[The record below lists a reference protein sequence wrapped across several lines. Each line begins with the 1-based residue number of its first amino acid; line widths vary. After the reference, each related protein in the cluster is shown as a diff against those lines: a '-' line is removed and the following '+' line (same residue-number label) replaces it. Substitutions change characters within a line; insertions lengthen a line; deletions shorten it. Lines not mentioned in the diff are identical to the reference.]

1 MTDYGPCDA
10 GYHVDCLEREGQL
23 LAAAAARAGAGAPV
37 PSCPGWRVRDL
48 LAHTGYVHR
57 WAAGFVAE
65 ARTDPVDTP
74 DEADLLRLAP
84 ADSDLLAWFTEGHAA
99 LVRTLREAPADV
111 RCWSFL
117 PAPSPLAFWARRQAH
132 ETAIHRVDAE
142 QAAAASPDAAGGD
155 GTDGGLAGA
164 GGTSGAHGGG
174 VTPLEGRFAADG
186 IDELLTGFLARSM
199 RRGRWQGRPGR
210 LAIRARDGEGEAG
223 WLVVTAPDGASVS
236 RGAGP
241 ADCEV
246 TGPAASLYLAVWN
259 RGPAAGLDVRGDP
272 GFLADLRDGLH
283 VRWS

>member
-1 MTDYGPCDA
+1 MAEYDPADVQFY
-10 GYHVDCLEREGQL
+10 VDHLEREGQL
-23 LAAAAARAGAGAPV
+23 LAAAAARAGLGALV
-37 PSCPGWRVRDL
+37 PPCPGWQVRDV

-57 WAAGFVAE
+57 WAAGFVADG
-65 ARTDPVDTP
+65 RTEPVDTP
-74 DEADLLRLAP
+74 DEPGLLRLAP
-84 ADSDLLAWFTEGHAA
+84 ADGDLLAWFTEGHAA

-142 QAAAASPDAAGGD
+142 QAAAAGPGGA
-155 GTDGGLAGA
+155 TGGGA
-164 GGTSGAHGGG
+164 PGGG
-174 VTPLEGRFAADG
+174 VTPMAGRFAADG

-210 LAIRARDGEGEAG
+210 LGIHARDEEGEAD
-223 WLVVTAPDGASVS
+223 WLVATSPDGSSVS

-246 TGPAASLYLAVWN
+246 AGPAASLYLAVWN
-259 RGPAAGLDVRGDP
+259 RGPVDRLEVRGDP
-272 GFLADLRDGLH
+272 GLLADLRDGLH

>member
-1 MTDYGPCDA
+1 MTDCEPCDA

-23 LAAAAARAGAGAPV
+23 LAAAAARAGLGAPV

-65 ARTDPVDTP
+65 GRTDPVDTP
-74 DEADLLRLAP
+74 DEPDLLRLAP
-84 ADSDLLAWFTEGHAA
+84 PDADLLAWFRKGHAA

-132 ETAIHRVDAE
+132 ETAIHRVDA
-142 QAAAASPDAAGGD
+142 QLAAAASPEGTGG
-155 GTDGGLAGA
+155 GETDGG
-164 GGTSGAHGGG
+164 GTGSAPGGG

-186 IDELLTGFLARSM
+186 IDELLTGFLARNM

-246 TGPAASLYLAVWN
+246 TGPAAGLYLALWN
-259 RGPAAGLDVRGDP
+259 RGQVDGLEVRGDP
-272 GFLADLRDGLH
+272 GLLTDLRDGLH

>member
-1 MTDYGPCDA
+1 MA
-10 GYHVDCLEREGQL
+10 GYEPADVRYHVDRLEREGQL
-23 LAAAAARAGAGAPV
+23 LAAAAASAGFGAPV

-65 ARTDPVDTP
+65 GRTGPVDTP
-74 DEADLLRLAP
+74 GEPDLLRLAP
-84 ADSDLLAWFTEGHAA
+84 ADGDLLAWFSEGHAA
-99 LVRTLREAPADV
+99 LVRTLRDAPADV

-142 QAAAASPDAAGGD
+142 QAAAAGPDEAG
-155 GTDGGLAGA
+155 GGLAGDA
-164 GGTSGAHGGG
+164 GTGAQGGG
-174 VTPLEGRFAADG
+174 VTPFAGRFAADG
-186 IDELLTGFLARSM
+186 VDELLTGFLARSM

-210 LAIRARDGEGEAG
+210 LGIHGRDEAGEAD

-236 RGAGP
+236 RAAGP
-241 ADCEV
+241 ADCDV
-246 TGPAASLYLAVWN
+246 TGSAASLYLAVWN
-259 RGPAAGLDVRGDP
+259 RGPVAGLEVRGDP
-272 GFLADLRDGLH
+272 GFLADLRDGLQ